1 MSRTVID
8 SYYVDL
14 DNFEELI
21 VYGISVKD
29 MLLPWESA
37 LDINKWVYLNLVHVF
52 YSNMKISANRLD
64 RIITDLGGVP
74 IEFDVEDL
82 NNILGTQNSGH
93 QIYTS
98 RKAFS
103 FVDFVHHSGVKD
115 ICRCRN
121 DICPLPFRSQLLLL
135 QVKILHTIL

>member
-29 MLLPWESA
+29 MLLPCESA
-37 LDINKWVYLNLVHVF
+37 LDINKRVYLNLVHVF
-52 YSNMKISANRLD
+52 YSNMKISVNRLD

-82 NNILGTQNSGH
+82 NNILGTPNSGH

-103 FVDFVHHSGVKD
+103 FVDFVHHHGVKN
-115 ICRCRN
+115 ICRCRK
-121 DICPLPFRSQLLLL
+121 CYLFSSLS
-135 QVKILHTIL
+135 VTTVTFTS